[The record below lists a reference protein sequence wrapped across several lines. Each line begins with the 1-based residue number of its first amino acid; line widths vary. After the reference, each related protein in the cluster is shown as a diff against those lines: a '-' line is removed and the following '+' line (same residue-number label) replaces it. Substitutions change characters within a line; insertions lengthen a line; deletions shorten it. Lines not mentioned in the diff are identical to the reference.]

1 MGYRV
6 AFLPLSGEKASAH
19 EDFATDFSAP
29 NGLPGK
35 DGRIHRPSGWAQGT
49 DGSIYVADDVAG
61 TIFKISYK
69 GR

>member
-6 AFLPLSGEKASAH
+6 AFLPVNGEKAAAH
-19 EDFATDFSAP
+19 RDFATEFALP
-29 NGLPGK
+29 NGMPGK
-35 DGRIHRPSGWAQGT
+35 DGRIHRPTGLAQGT

-61 TIFKISYK
+61 SIYKISYR